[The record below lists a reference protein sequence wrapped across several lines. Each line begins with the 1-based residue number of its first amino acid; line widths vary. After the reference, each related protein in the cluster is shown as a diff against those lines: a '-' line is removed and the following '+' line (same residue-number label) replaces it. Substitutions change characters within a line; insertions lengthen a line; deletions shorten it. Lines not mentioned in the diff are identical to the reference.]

1 MSFVLAQAL
10 GNEFD
15 DLVLSRLNR
24 KRADPNLRDKFA
36 ARPKTSFNVALATSQ
51 SRKRPKIESTSLSEV
66 LT

>member
-1 MSFVLAQAL
+1 MSFVPAQAL

-36 ARPKTSFNVALATSQ
+36 ARLVLMYFNSLTS
-51 SRKRPKIESTSLSEV
+51 
-66 LT
+66 